1 MKIVFHFFLWMYGG
15 RAGLVYEVGISVL
28 LLLSL
33 PELSQLSDFP
43 PADQVFPSLERQYV
57 GQ

>member
-1 MKIVFHFFLWMYGG
+1 MYGG